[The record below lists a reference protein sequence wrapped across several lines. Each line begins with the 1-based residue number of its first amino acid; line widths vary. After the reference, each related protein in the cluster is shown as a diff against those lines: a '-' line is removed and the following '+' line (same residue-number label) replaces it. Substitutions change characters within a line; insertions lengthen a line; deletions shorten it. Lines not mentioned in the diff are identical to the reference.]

1 MCVTDW
7 LPGRAEQRC
16 AERAALVFRS
26 SRGAQNVAEEEGFEP
41 SRPFRAWR
49 FSRPL
54 PSTARPPLRRLV
66 YSRRARGC
74 NLDAARE
81 CVARIGEDGGAMLA
95 MRARNRRQ
103 IFGRW

>member
-1 MCVTDW
+1 
-7 LPGRAEQRC
+7 
-16 AERAALVFRS
+16 
-26 SRGAQNVAEEEGFEP
+26 
-41 SRPFRAWR
+41 
-49 FSRPL
+49 
-54 PSTARPPLRRLV
+54 V

-103 IFGRW
+103 TFGRW